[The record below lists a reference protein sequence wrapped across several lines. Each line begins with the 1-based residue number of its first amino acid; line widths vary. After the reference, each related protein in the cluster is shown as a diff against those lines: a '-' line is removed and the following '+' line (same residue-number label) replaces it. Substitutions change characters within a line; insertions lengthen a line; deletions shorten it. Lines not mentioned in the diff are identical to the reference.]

1 MDHQRNIVSHIFRSP
16 QNIGSR
22 LALVCVLTIE
32 YHMSMPFMEN
42 YYMEHCAHYSI
53 EEEKI
58 SPQYPGEEG

>member
-1 MDHQRNIVSHIFRSP
+1 
-16 QNIGSR
+16 
-22 LALVCVLTIE
+22 
-32 YHMSMPFMEN
+32 MSMPFMEN